1 MLVTSWDH
9 ESRDRVEKEEN
20 EQVKR
25 ELFKA
30 RGHLLLRPRESS
42 AIDSLCHYMSPLLFG
57 EWLPFWLT
65 VSLQEPLTGLSL
77 CFPSP

>member
-25 ELFKA
+25 KPFKA
-30 RGHLLLRPRESS
+30 RGHLLLRPREFRRYKQSIYVIS
-42 AIDSLCHYMSPLLFG
+42 CPRFFLFG
-57 EWLPFWLT
+57 EWFLYHF
-65 VSLQEPLTGLSL
+65 G
-77 CFPSP
+77 